1 MAAVLLILLGREKK
15 SHECVWNTI
24 NWILECLA
32 PNNQLISRFS
42 ALFRQRHW
50 TSNKIRYGTRYKFL
64 MLSCSW
70 RYMSVCVCECFFFSN
85 FEFLMANKWNKE
97 WEYNSWVIITV
108 IFDNINKFFFVFSY
122 DWIFAMDDESMR
134 DLKPIKQCKMCI
146 MFRIRVKSLLCRE
159 WIPVV
164 APHQLSVSI
173 IRPVDMRTS
182 FARRFCYFAAA
193 IEWVCANRTSLN
205 KRPNIASR
213 VKHLIQSATII
224 VSII

>member
-1 MAAVLLILLGREKK
+1 MAAVLLILLGWKKK
-15 SHECVWNTI
+15 SRECVWNTI
-24 NWILECLA
+24 NWIVECLA
-32 PNNQLISRFS
+32 PNNQLISRF
-42 ALFRQRHW
+42 FRCVSPKTFDIKQDPLRHAIQ
-50 TSNKIRYGTRYKFL
+50 NFNVVMFFAIHACL
-64 MLSCSW
+64 CM
-70 RYMSVCVCECFFFSN
+70 CEFFFN
-85 FEFLMANKWNKE
+85 FEFLMAKKWNKE

-134 DLKPIKQCKMCI
+134 DLKPIKQCKTCI

-173 IRPVDMRTS
+173 IRPVDMCTS

-193 IEWVCANRTSLN
+193 IEWVCANRTRLN
-205 KRPNIASR
+205 KRPNIVSR

>member
-1 MAAVLLILLGREKK
+1 M
-15 SHECVWNTI
+15 WNTI

-42 ALFRQRHW
+42 ALFRQKHW

-70 RYMSVCVCECFFFSN
+70 RYMSVCVCECFFFKLWIFN
-85 FEFLMANKWNKE
+85 GKQMKQRVRIQFLSDHYGDIWQYKQ
-97 WEYNSWVIITV
+97 V
-108 IFDNINKFFFVFSY
+108 FFCVFSY

-146 MFRIRVKSLLCRE
+146 MFRMRVKSLLCRE

-224 VSII
+224 VLII